1 MELRNR
7 QSRVGSQENAGWRNW
22 QKCCNSPSRS
32 YLEVLTAADIQLGTL
47 LGRRFAAGLG
57 R

>member
-47 LGRRFAAGLG
+47 LG
-57 R
+57 